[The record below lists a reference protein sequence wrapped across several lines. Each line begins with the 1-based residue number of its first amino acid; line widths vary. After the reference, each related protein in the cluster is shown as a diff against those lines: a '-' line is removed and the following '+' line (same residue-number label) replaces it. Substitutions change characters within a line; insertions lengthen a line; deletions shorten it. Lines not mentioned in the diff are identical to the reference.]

1 VIADAVGVRGTRLR
15 FPVMPV
21 YLAGALCELICK
33 PFGINPPL
41 YRRRVDFFRKTR
53 SFDISK
59 AKSELGFEPRVDLH
73 SGIKRTAAWYRRE
86 GLLS

>member
-1 VIADAVGVRGTRLR
+1 MPANLT
-15 FPVMPV
+15 PV

-33 PFGINPPL
+33 PLRIHPPL
-41 YRRRVDFFRKTR
+41 YRRRLDFFRKTR

-59 AKSELGFEPRVDLH
+59 ATRELGYKPNTDLKM
-73 SGIKRTAAWYRRE
+73 GITLTAEWYQRQ